1 MFGSVIYIRIG
12 FHSYTRHAV
21 LKAYT
26 RTPCRFIYVA
36 CLISVKEAGKLD
48 KTLRER
54 EREREGGGDESS
66 P

>member
-1 MFGSVIYIRIG
+1 MLCLKLTQKLR
-12 FHSYTRHAV
+12 AV
-21 LKAYT
+21 YV
-26 RTPCRFIYVA
+26 YVA

-48 KTLRER
+48 KNPKRER